1 MKFGECVRK
10 IRNEKDESLRKLS
23 EKTGIHFSYIDKIE
37 KGDRPA
43 NKEVLSQM
51 LKVYPD
57 RERELLESY
66 LSEVLPVD
74 VHEGIKIPLNKNDK
88 IISYLMS
95 DISEETRKEILKLM
109 LIQRENESHRKGT
122 YEKDK
127 QELEV
132 IRKEIEKL

>member
-37 KGDRPA
+37 KGDRPV
-43 NKEVLSQM
+43 NKEVLAQI

-57 RERELLESY
+57 KEKELLESY
-66 LSEVLPVD
+66 LSEVLPINVQ
-74 VHEGIKIPLNKNDK
+74 EGIKIPLNKNDK

-127 QELEV
+127 QELEI